1 MRNIRRFRNPNL
13 MLFDQLLGDEYY
25 GGREPR
31 TYPQFAYP
39 ATNITED
46 GDGYRIYMAVP
57 GLDKEQIKIE
67 LENNHIT
74 IAYDAESKDPQLQ
87 TEKKCRYLRREFN
100 PVSFERT
107 FVISDKTV
115 PEKST
120 ASFKEGI
127 LTIFIPKIDP
137 SELSTIRTIKIK

>member
-57 GLDKEQIKIE
+57 GLDKKHIKIE

-74 IAYDAESKDPQLQ
+74 IAYDAEKQDAQE
-87 TEKKCRYLRREFN
+87 EKKCRYLRREFN

-137 SELSTIRTIKIK
+137 SELSTIRTIKVK

>member
-13 MLFDQLLGDEYY
+13 MLFDQLLGDEFY

-74 IAYDAESKDPQLQ
+74 IAYDAEKQDAQA
-87 TEKKCRYLRREFN
+87 EKKCRYLRREFN

-137 SELSTIRTIKIK
+137 TELSTIRTIKIK